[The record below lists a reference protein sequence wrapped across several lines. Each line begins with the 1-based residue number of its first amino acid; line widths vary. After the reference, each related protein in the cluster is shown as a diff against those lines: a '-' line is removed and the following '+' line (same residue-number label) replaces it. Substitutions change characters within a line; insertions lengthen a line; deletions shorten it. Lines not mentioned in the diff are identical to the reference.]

1 MENDLTLIEK
11 LAKIRAMSDVVAKNQ
26 SGYKF
31 RYADISSI
39 LAKVTAG
46 MKKYKVS
53 LIPTIVPGTIKTE
66 KLEINNTQT
75 TKTGSAFNKLTTEML
90 VSAEMVFKWVNDEN
104 EEDVIEV
111 PWVLVGS
118 QADPS
123 QAFGSAL
130 TYCTRYFLCNYF
142 QIATPENDVDVYR
155 SEQKRASDEE
165 DRMVTGEIIKKIDT
179 LVTNKLVGADEN
191 NKKEIVAFIGNYAKN
206 SNYKAIT
213 NPDLAAKLLKD
224 LIEKYGE
231 DDK

>member
-1 MENDLTLIEK
+1 MESLTLIEK

-53 LIPTIVPGTIKTE
+53 LIPTIVPGTIHNE

-75 TKTGSAFNKLTTEML
+75 TKTGDAYNKLTTEML

-104 EEDVIEV
+104 PDEVIEV
-111 PWVLVGS
+111 PWALVGS

-142 QIATPENDVDVYR
+142 QIAQPENDVDLYR

-165 DRMVTGEIIKKIDT
+165 DKMITGEIIKKIDS
-179 LVTNKLVGADEN
+179 LVTKKLVELDD
-191 NKKEIVAFIGNYAKN
+191 KQQKEIVAFIGNYAKG

-213 NPDLAAKLLKD
+213 NPELAAKLLKD
-224 LIEKYGE
+224 LTEKYGE
-231 DDK
+231 DK